1 MTFFKSIMATMVGLV
16 IAGIVLSILFIM
28 GIAGLVASSSGD
40 VPTVK
45 ANSVLYINL
54 SGSVA
59 ERIPEDPFA
68 EAFGEENRGIELLAT
83 LNALEYAKTDP
94 NIKGI
99 YMEHGYLS
107 GGYGSIEEIRD
118 AIEDFKSSG
127 KFVYSYAEFL
137 SEANYYVAS
146 VSDEIYFNP
155 QGIMELNGL
164 SANITFFKGLFDKLE
179 IEPQIF
185 RVGTYKSAVEP
196 FMRKDMSEAN
206 REQVGSFINS
216 IYDHYLQKVSASR
229 GIDYDKLK
237 VISDS
242 MLVRNADDAFKYKLV
257 TKIAYSDE
265 IKALIREQLE
275 LKEDGK
281 INSVSL
287 KNYIKVANAVDNYSS
302 NKIAVIIA
310 EGEIVSGKGDVDNVG
325 SDKFARAIKKAR
337 ENDKVK
343 AIVIRVNSPGGGIV
357 ASDVIWH
364 EILLTKQKKPVI
376 ASMSSVAASGG
387 YYLSMPCDTIV
398 AQPNTITGSIGIF
411 GMMFNMS
418 GFLENKLGI
427 TSDVVNTGEFSDIYT
442 VSRPL
447 NDYEK
452 SIIQGRVEEGYESFT
467 GKAAEGRNMDIE
479 ALKKVASGRVWT
491 GSQAKEIGL
500 VDVLGSYDDAIK
512 IAATKAGIEDDYMT
526 IMYPEL
532 KSEFE
537 EIMSKLVGET
547 EARFMKAN
555 YGNITTYLDQI
566 KKLENYNG
574 IQARMPFDVEI
585 K

>member
-1 MTFFKSIMATMVGLV
+1 MTFFKSVMATMVGLV

-196 FMRKDMSEAN
+196 FIRKDMSDAN

-343 AIVIRVNSPGGGIV
+343 AVVIRVNSPGGGIV

-467 GKAAEGRNMDIE
+467 GKAAEGRKMDIE

-526 IMYPEL
+526 ILYPEL

-555 YGNITTYLDQI
+555 YGNITPYLDQI

>member
-1 MTFFKSIMATMVGLV
+1 MT
-16 IAGIVLSILFIM
+16 
-28 GIAGLVASSSGD
+28 
-40 VPTVK
+40 
-45 ANSVLYINL
+45 
-54 SGSVA
+54 
-59 ERIPEDPFA
+59 
-68 EAFGEENRGIELLAT
+68 
-83 LNALEYAKTDP
+83 
-94 NIKGI
+94 
-99 YMEHGYLS
+99 
-107 GGYGSIEEIRD
+107 
-118 AIEDFKSSG
+118 
-127 KFVYSYAEFL
+127 
-137 SEANYYVAS
+137 
-146 VSDEIYFNP
+146 
-155 QGIMELNGL
+155 
-164 SANITFFKGLFDKLE
+164 ITFKKFRHLE
-179 IEPQIF
+179 E
-185 RVGTYKSAVEP
+185 VV
-196 FMRKDMSEAN
+196 
-206 REQVGSFINS
+206 
-216 IYDHYLQKVSASR
+216 
-229 GIDYDKLK
+229 
-237 VISDS
+237 SDS
-242 MLVRNADDAFKYKLV
+242 MLVRNPEDAYKYKLV

-275 LKEDGK
+275 LKEDAK
-281 INSVSL
+281 INSISL
-287 KNYIKVANAVDNYSS
+287 KNYIKLANSADNYSS

-310 EGEIVSGKGDVDNVG
+310 EGEIVSGKGEVDNVG
-325 SDKFARAIKKAR
+325 SDKFARAIRKAR

-343 AIVIRVNSPGGGIV
+343 AVVIRVNSPGGGIV
-357 ASDVIWH
+357 ASDVMWH

-411 GMMFNMS
+411 GMMFDMS

-447 NDYEK
+447 NEYEK

-467 GKAAEGRNMDIE
+467 GKAAE
-479 ALKKVASGRVWT
+479 VASGRVWT

-512 IAATKAGIEDDYMT
+512 IAANKAGIADDYMT

-555 YGNITTYLDQI
+555 YGNIAPYIDQI

>member
-1 MTFFKSIMATMVGLV
+1 MATMVGLV

>member
-1 MTFFKSIMATMVGLV
+1 MSFFKSVLATVVGLV
-16 IAGIVLSILFIM
+16 ISGIVLLVILIF
-28 GIAGLVASSSGD
+28 GIAGLVASGAD
-40 VPTVK
+40 EAPKVK
-45 ANSVLYINL
+45 PNSVLYVNL
-54 SGSVA
+54 SGPVA
-59 ERIPEDPFA
+59 ERIAEDPIA
-68 EAFGEENRGIELLAT
+68 EALNDGNTGIDLLGA

-94 NIKGI
+94 NIEGI

-107 GGYGSIEEIRD
+107 GGYGAIEEIRS
-118 AIEDFKSSG
+118 AINDFKESG

-155 QGIMELNGL
+155 QGIIEFNGL

-196 FMRKDMSEAN
+196 FIRKEMSEAN

-216 IYDHYLQKVSASR
+216 IYDHYLKNVSSSR
-229 GIDYDKLK
+229 GMSYEQLKLL
-237 VISDS
+237 SDS
-242 MLVRNADDAFKYKLV
+242 MLVRSPEDAFKHQLITKVAYK
-257 TKIAYSDE
+257 DE
-265 IKALIREQLE
+265 IKSLIRKQLDI
-275 LKEDGK
+275 KEDAK

-287 KNYIKVANAVDNYSS
+287 KNYIKTAKADSKYSS
-302 NKIAVIIA
+302 NKIAVVVA
-310 EGEIVSGKGDVDNVG
+310 EGEIVSGKGEVG
-325 SDKFARAIKKAR
+325 TIGSEKFARTIKKAR
-337 ENDKVK
+337 ENDKIK
-343 AIVIRVNSPGGGIV
+343 AVVIRVNSPGGGIV
-357 ASDVIWH
+357 ASDVIWR
-364 EILLTKQKKPVI
+364 EIMLTREKKPVI

-411 GMMFNMS
+411 GMIFNMG

-427 TSDVVNTGEFSDIYT
+427 TSDVVNTGSFSDIYT

-452 SIIQGRVEEGYESFT
+452 SIIQSRVNDGYESFT
-467 GKAAEGRNMDIE
+467 GKAAQGRKMNIE
-479 ALKKVASGRVWT
+479 DLKEVASGRVWT
-491 GSQAKEIGL
+491 GRQALEKGL
-500 VDVLGSYDDAIK
+500 VDVLGSYNDAVE
-512 IAATKAGIEDDYMT
+512 IAATKAGVKEDYMVVL
-526 IMYPEL
+526 YPEL

-537 EIMSKLVGET
+537 EIISKLMGESET
-547 EARFMKAN
+547 RLMRAK
-555 YGNITTYLDQI
+555 YGDAAIYLEKI
-566 KKLENYNG
+566 KNLQNFSG
-574 IQARMPFDVEI
+574 LQARMPFDLEI